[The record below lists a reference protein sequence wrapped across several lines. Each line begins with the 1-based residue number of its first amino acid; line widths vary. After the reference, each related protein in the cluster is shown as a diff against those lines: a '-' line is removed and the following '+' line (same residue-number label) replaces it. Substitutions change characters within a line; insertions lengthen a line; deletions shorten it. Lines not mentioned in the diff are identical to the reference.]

1 MPEILKNRK
10 TGLVASKN
18 FKEGETIYTEVAL
31 VVNDTYLDQENAT
44 VNTVIKFFNVSS
56 SFLINV

>member
-18 FKEGETIYTEVAL
+18 FKEGETIQRL
-31 VVNDTYLDQENAT
+31 VVNDTYLDQNNAT
-44 VNTVIKFFNVSS
+44 VNTGIKFFNVSS